1 MVSAE
6 KKMNNKN
13 YLSMCEFVFV
23 FIQKKIDS
31 SGRCFVLDIFDK
43 RMKKNFFLY
52 SLPMDT
58 ILFITHNG
66 KRIECIM

>member
-1 MVSAE
+1 
-6 KKMNNKN
+6 
-13 YLSMCEFVFV
+13 MCEFVFV

-43 RMKKNFFLY
+43 RMKKKKIFLY
-52 SLPMDT
+52 FLPMDT